1 MGRGGT
7 ERARDIPR
15 LRGAR
20 EAENGVVA
28 YLGTLSFAPSSIARG
43 VRLGLEEILND
54 YRGNARYGSRLL
66 ERRVAQAFGGEV
78 TGEGADHDVL
88 LADGRRFEVRCF
100 TSSISFAPSNT
111 VGSGRRASAGALK
124 AKLDA
129 VDGFVVCDMTR
140 FPLVESW
147 LVPARVVKQWCA
159 KGVLGKNGRMAAAK
173 FRGLVRDAPPAQ
185 LATNGGRAGVAVVED
200 SSLHVAVSLEYPIE
214 CAPLRREL
222 LRAPIGPGVFGA
234 LSHIKMS
241 ALHSYEDQEH
251 DPESAVYA
259 AHFILDALV
268 TPEVLS
274 KAGETLSIDVVQFFQ
289 LVRTD
294 GELTELLLDVA
305 AERNLIDLVARYA
318 DGPSPALAM
327 AFADCLA
334 TGWVANSSV
343 EARAAGYAEEDP
355 FAESA

>member
-15 LRGAR
+15 PRGTR
-20 EAENGVVA
+20 EAGNRVG

-43 VRLGLEEILND
+43 VRLGLEEILHD

-66 ERRVAQAFGGEV
+66 ERRVAQALGGEV

-111 VGSGRRASAGALK
+111 VGSGRHGSAGALK

-147 LVPARVVKQWCA
+147 LVSARVVKEWCA
-159 KGVLGKNGRMAAAK
+159 KGLLGKNGRMAAAK
-173 FRGLVRDAPPAQ
+173 FRRLVRDAPPAQ
-185 LATNGGRAGVAVVED
+185 LAANGRRAAGFAVAGD
-200 SSLHVAVSLEYPIE
+200 SSLQVAVSLEYPIE

-222 LRAPIGPGVFGA
+222 LRAPIGPGVFAA
-234 LSHIKMS
+234 LSQIKMS
-241 ALHSYEDQEH
+241 ALHSYEDQGH

-259 AHFILDALV
+259 SRFILDALV

-274 KAGETLSIDVVQFFQ
+274 KADETLSIDVVQFFQ
-289 LVRTD
+289 LLRTD

-318 DGPSPALAM
+318 DDASPALAM